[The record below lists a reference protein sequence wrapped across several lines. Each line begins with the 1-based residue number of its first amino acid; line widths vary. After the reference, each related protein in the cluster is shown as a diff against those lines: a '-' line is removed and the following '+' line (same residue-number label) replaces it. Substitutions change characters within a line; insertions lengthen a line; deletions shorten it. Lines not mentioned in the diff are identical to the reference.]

1 MAKARLDVL
10 NPEQLGDWLSALNSV
25 STQDIYFMPDY
36 LRMVSAN
43 GDGIPKLAWLTCDHG
58 DVVYPF
64 LVRPINI
71 EGIDTGFCDIASP
84 YGYSGP
90 IVKSINEDDTHDLAS
105 EFVQQFHSYCASTGI
120 VAEFIRFHP
129 LLRNANTFSGLI
141 PVEYVRDTVYIDL
154 RESSDKIWTDRL
166 EGRTRNAI
174 RKSEKSGVCVR
185 YSHAECIP
193 CFMDLYSETMQRLEA
208 DTYYYFTESYF
219 KHLGELV
226 DKSGILIEAVYESK
240 VIASIVL
247 LKGDKFSH
255 YHLSA
260 SDPQFRRLQANSLL
274 LWEAIK
280 WSQNQGLSLMHL
292 GGGYSSSY
300 DSLFKFKAGF
310 SPYTG
315 EYHVGKVIHDGKKY
329 AEMVTQA
336 LGRNKK
342 EDIESTGFFPAY
354 RLSVEED
361 ELKNV

>member
-1 MAKARLDVL
+1 MAKVGLKVL
-10 NPEQLGDWLSALNSV
+10 NLEQQEDWLSALNRV
-25 STQDIYFMPDY
+25 STQDTYFMPDY

-71 EGIDTGFCDIASP
+71 KGVDTGFYDISSP

-90 IVKSINEDDTHDLAS
+90 VVKSINEDNTCDLAS
-105 EFVQQFHSYCASTGI
+105 EFIHEFHDYCASTGI
-120 VAEFIRFHP
+120 VTEFIRFHP

-141 PVEYVRDTVYIDL
+141 PVDYVRDTVYIDL
-154 RESSDKIWTDRL
+154 RESADTIWTDRL
-166 EGRTRNAI
+166 EGRIRNAI

-193 CFMDLYSETMQRLEA
+193 CFMDLYCETMQRLEA

-219 KHLGELV
+219 KHLAELV
-226 DKSGILIEAVYESK
+226 DKSGILMEAVYESK

-247 LKGDKFSH
+247 LRGDKFSH

-260 SDPQFRRLQANSLL
+260 SDLEFRRLQANSLL
-274 LWEAIK
+274 LWAAIK

-292 GGGYSSSY
+292 GGGYSSSN
-300 DSLFKFKAGF
+300 DSLFRFKAGF

-315 EYHVGKVIHDGKKY
+315 EYYIGKVIHDRKNY
-329 AEMVTQA
+329 NEIVEQSVS
-336 LGRNKK
+336 LRRQ
-342 EDIESTGFFPAY
+342 EDVADEHYFPAY
-354 RLSVEED
+354 RR
-361 ELKNV
+361 

>member
-1 MAKARLDVL
+1 MVKAKLRVL
-10 NPEQLGDWLSALNSV
+10 NLDQPEDWLFALNSV
-25 STQDIYFMPDY
+25 RTKDTNFMPDY

-43 GDGIPKLAWLTCDHG
+43 GDGISKLARFKCDLG

-64 LVRPINI
+64 LIRKISI
-71 EGIDTGFCDIASP
+71 KGTDTGFYDIASP
-84 YGYSGP
+84 YGYGGP
-90 IVKSINEDDTHDLAS
+90 IVKSLNKHDTHHLAT
-105 EFVQQFHSYCASTGI
+105 EFIHQFHDYCIDEGI
-120 VAEFIRFHP
+120 VAEFMRFHP
-129 LLRNANTFSGLI
+129 LLRNANIFSDLI
-141 PVEYVRDTVYIDL
+141 RVEYVRDTVYVDL
-154 RESSDKIWTDRL
+154 RESPDTIWTNRL
-166 EGRTRNAI
+166 KGRTRTAI
-174 RKSEKSGVCVR
+174 RKAQKSDVCVQSFYGER
-185 YSHAECIP
+185 IP
-193 CFMDLYSETMQRLEA
+193 RFMDLYSETMQRLEA

-219 KHLGELV
+219 KHLGGLV

-292 GGGYSSSY
+292 GGGYSSSN

>member
-1 MAKARLDVL
+1 MIKAGLKVL
-10 NPEQLGDWLSALNSV
+10 NLEQPEDWLSALNRV

-71 EGIDTGFCDIASP
+71 KGIDTGFCDIASP

-90 IVKSINEDDTHDLAS
+90 IVKSIHEDNTHDLAS
-105 EFVQQFHSYCASTGI
+105 EFVRQFHDYCVSTGI

-141 PVEYVRDTVYIDL
+141 PVEHVRDTVYIDL
-154 RESSDKIWTDRL
+154 RESPEKIWTDRL

-174 RKSEKSGVCVR
+174 RKAEKSGVCVQ
-185 YSHAECIP
+185 YSHGERIT
-193 CFMDLYSETMQRLEA
+193 CFMDLYCETMQRLEA
-208 DTYYYFTESYF
+208 DAYYYFTEAYF
-219 KHLGELV
+219 QYLGKLV
-226 DKSGILIEAVYESK
+226 DRSAILIEAVYESR

-260 SDPQFRRLQANSLL
+260 SDPAFRRLQANSLL
-274 LWEAIK
+274 LWKAVE
-280 WSQNQGLSLMHL
+280 WSQDQGLSLMHL
-292 GGGYSSSY
+292 GGGYSSSN

-315 EYHVGKVIHDGKKY
+315 EYYVGKVIHDREKY
-329 AEMVTQA
+329 DEIVEQSVR
-336 LGRNKK
+336 LKRQ
-342 EDIESTGFFPAY
+342 EDAADEHYFPAY
-354 RLSVEED
+354 RG
-361 ELKNV
+361 